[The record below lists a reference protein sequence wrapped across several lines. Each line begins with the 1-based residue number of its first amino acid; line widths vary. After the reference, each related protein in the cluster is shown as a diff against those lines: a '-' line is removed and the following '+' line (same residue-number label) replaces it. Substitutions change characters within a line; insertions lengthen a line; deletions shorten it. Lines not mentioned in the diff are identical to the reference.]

1 LYKKVYLVSTQDTEV
16 NEEVSKYLNEKFNLN
31 IQKVNF
37 DEVFDDTQS
46 LFLLNLNDDE
56 IKQFFKNHVNSK
68 IHIAILP
75 NENCQS
81 AINNYSISKSL
92 KEAIDDAFNE
102 KLFTCID
109 VLMCNDTIAFNK
121 IEIGNM
127 HGINGYGKKSYI
139 NSFKS
144 FYKNLKNI
152 SFKPY
157 TLTTSKEHSIKTV
170 ASGIIVLEH
179 SVKDE
184 NSALKDDLSLR
195 DGKLNAFILSPSS
208 LISYFTYLI
217 TIFFYHKISVFSLPK
232 SLGFI
237 KSSSLNIKSKGN
249 IDCVVDGVYTQK
261 TDEINIDVLKD
272 SICLHLGRS
281 FESKLKKDSNQI
293 EEKDTIKVNYLP
305 KGELKELLLT
315 KKLYLFKKASE
326 DDFKDLF
333 LSLNSSA
340 KFSYI
345 YLTLMI
351 LSTLVATTGLFANST
366 PVIIGAM
373 ILAPLMSPII
383 SLSMGVIRANNFLIS
398 QSIKTLL
405 IGIIMALFVSSLF
418 TFLIPLEDI
427 TNEMKGRLH
436 PNLLDLF
443 VAVFS
448 GIAGA
453 YASAKEE
460 VAKSLAGVAIAVAL
474 VPPLS
479 VTGIG
484 IGFGD
489 LSMIYGSFLLFITN
503 LVGITLSAA
512 LTFIILGY
520 SPIKRAKKGLFYT
533 GIMMVLITIPL
544 LNSFNELVVKN
555 EYLNKLEKIE
565 YVNIENKT
573 IHLEIL
579 DLYSVDDNIVHIDLE
594 VTSDKNI
601 GQVEYKKIK
610 SIIDNII
617 EKDSELSIST
627 KIIVK

>member
-1 LYKKVYLVSTQDTEV
+1 
-16 NEEVSKYLNEKFNLN
+16 
-31 IQKVNF
+31 
-37 DEVFDDTQS
+37 
-46 LFLLNLNDDE
+46 
-56 IKQFFKNHVNSK
+56 
-68 IHIAILP
+68 
-75 NENCQS
+75 
-81 AINNYSISKSL
+81 
-92 KEAIDDAFNE
+92 
-102 KLFTCID
+102 
-109 VLMCNDTIAFNK
+109 
-121 IEIGNM
+121 
-127 HGINGYGKKSYI
+127 
-139 NSFKS
+139 
-144 FYKNLKNI
+144 
-152 SFKPY
+152 
-157 TLTTSKEHSIKTV
+157 
-170 ASGIIVLEH
+170 
-179 SVKDE
+179 
-184 NSALKDDLSLR
+184 
-195 DGKLNAFILSPSS
+195 
-208 LISYFTYLI
+208 
-217 TIFFYHKISVFSLPK
+217 
-232 SLGFI
+232 
-237 KSSSLNIKSKGN
+237 
-249 IDCVVDGVYTQK
+249 
-261 TDEINIDVLKD
+261 
-272 SICLHLGRS
+272 
-281 FESKLKKDSNQI
+281 
-293 EEKDTIKVNYLP
+293 
-305 KGELKELLLT
+305 
-315 KKLYLFKKASE
+315 
-326 DDFKDLF
+326 
-333 LSLNSSA
+333 
-340 KFSYI
+340 
-345 YLTLMI
+345 MI